1 MLNLFQSGFVAAG
14 FQLIA
19 VMLATPVVLALMRPG
34 SLAFLSTSFGS
45 DATAPSMETQ
55 SSLLTGAYLILSLGV
70 VLTENQLLDSTAMHI
85 RRISHLKDFPR
96 PYLVMGLL
104 LFLFCLGAAGFVTL
118 ALQAPPKFLVD
129 LGRDFGWDSRPPI
142 IWPGTMSIGVAWFGG
157 NAHATLRA
165 LQW

>member
-1 MLNLFQSGFVAAG
+1 MLSLFRFGFVAAG
-14 FQLIA
+14 FQFVA
-19 VMLATPVVLALMRPG
+19 VILATPVVLALMRPG

-55 SSLLTGAYLILSLGV
+55 SSVLTGVYLILSLGV
-70 VLTENQLLDSTAMHI
+70 VLTENRHLDSTAMYI

-96 PYLVMGLL
+96 PHLAMALL

-118 ALQAPPKFLVD
+118 ALQAPPKSLVD
-129 LGRDFGWDSRPPI
+129 LGHYFGWGGWPPI

-157 NAHATLRA
+157 NAHAALRA

>member
-1 MLNLFQSGFVAAG
+1 MLNLFQFGFVAAG
-14 FQLIA
+14 FQLAA
-19 VMLATPVVLALMRPG
+19 VILATPVVLALMRPG
-34 SLAFLSTSFGS
+34 SIAFLSMSF
-45 DATAPSMETQ
+45 DADAATPSMETQ

-70 VLTENQLLDSTAMHI
+70 VLTENRLLDATAMHI
-85 RRISHLKDFPR
+85 RRIAHLKDFPR
-96 PYLVMGLL
+96 PNLAMALL
-104 LFLFCLGAAGFVTL
+104 LFLFCLGAAGFVML

-142 IWPGTMSIGVAWFGG
+142 IWPGAMSIGVAWFGG